1 MSPKI
6 KFIKSGFFS
15 RMLLIIGIASLL
27 PLSAMVFISAKQ
39 TDTVLRNDIHE
50 RMDLLGVLYTERIES
65 LLDDYF
71 SSVKTVASIAGGYQN
86 LPAEIRRPF
95 LSNIV
100 RETLSY
106 HEGEFHAVWL
116 QMEPGAIEDNENE
129 YYGSVL
135 SAPNGGFNTT
145 WYFDDGELVQGEIT
159 NEAYNGDFYTVPRTN
174 RKSTVIKPY
183 WWSYTG
189 DIEDAVLETS
199 LCVPVVIED
208 RFLGVAGADVSL
220 NQIQDLINSFEIPN
234 NGYIVLIDSES
245 AVRLSHPERTQLGTP
260 ISNLLNPG
268 EYKSVTDGFKNKVP
282 FSLTNMPTSDGSP
295 ARVNLNPI
303 RIDDAG
309 NTWYVATIM
318 PNSHLYKNLNTIVEY
333 QIFFGIVTFMIMLT
347 AIYIASKT
355 LSKPILEITQ
365 KVQLISAGR
374 FNLRF
379 DNKYNNE
386 LDLLIESF
394 NTMTA
399 RVKELLEQHE
409 SANRNLEKMVSERTS
424 ELNKTIQDLNS
435 SQESLIHSEKLAVLG
450 NLMANIAHELNTP
463 LGAIDSSISYI
474 IEDGIDTII
483 GLPEQTSN
491 LNPDE
496 LEILKELENT
506 GRKAAL
512 DIQHIPDR
520 KRKRSMAKILT
531 ELGVEDAENLADE
544 LETMGAAGD
553 QARIIELIKN
563 GDRKLIDA
571 AVVIISVMRGLYIIQ
586 QASRKAVSTISALS
600 GYIHSTPD
608 ESFTEVDICSEIDN
622 ILILYYNQI
631 KKNVTLNK
639 EYKTAT
645 TVSGNRDKL
654 NQVWINL
661 INNSLHA
668 IEYKGL
674 LGIEVRDEGEF
685 ICVSIKDD
693 GHGIP
698 ENMQSRIFDPFF
710 TTKSEGEGTGLGLD
724 ICRKIIEEHEGRIE
738 FTSRPG
744 ETVFSVYLPRLLQST
759 GVKK

>member
-1 MSPKI
+1 
-6 KFIKSGFFS
+6 
-15 RMLLIIGIASLL
+15 MLLIIGIASLF
-27 PLSAMVFISAKQ
+27 PLSALVFFSAKQ
-39 TDTVLRNDIHE
+39 TDNVLRNDINE

-86 LPAEIRRPF
+86 LPADIRRPF

-106 HEGEFHAVWL
+106 HTGEFHAVWL
-116 QMEPGAIEDNENE
+116 QMEPGVLEDNEE
-129 YYGSVL
+129 DYYGTML
-135 SAPNGGFNTT
+135 SAPNGGFDAT
-145 WYFDDGELVQGEIT
+145 WYFDNGELVQGEIT
-159 NEAYNGDFYTVPRTN
+159 NEAYNGDFYTIPRTN

-199 LCVPVVIED
+199 LCVPIIIED

-220 NQIQDLINSFEIPN
+220 NQIQDLINGFEIPN

-245 AVRLSHPERTQLGTP
+245 AVRLSHPERNQLGTP
-260 ISNLLNPG
+260 ISNLLNQG
-268 EYKSVTDGFKNKVP
+268 EYKSVTDGFKEEVP

-295 ARVNLNPI
+295 ARVSLNPI

-318 PNSHLYKNLNTIVEY
+318 PNSNLYKNLNTIIEY
-333 QIFFGIVTFMIMLT
+333 QVFFGIITFVIMLT

-355 LSKPILEITQ
+355 LSKPILEITE
-365 KVQLISAGR
+365 KVQQISAGS
-374 FNLRF
+374 FNLRL
-379 DNKYNNE
+379 DYQYNNE

-394 NTMTA
+394 NTMTE
-399 RVKELLEQHE
+399 RVKKLLEQHE
-409 SANRNLEKMVSERTS
+409 LTNRNLERMVSERTA
-424 ELNKTIQDLNS
+424 ELNRTIHDLNS
-435 SQESLIHSEKLAVLG
+435 SQDSLIHSEKLAVLG

-483 GLPEQTSN
+483 KLPEQTSV
-491 LNPDE
+491 LKPE
-496 LEILKELENT
+496 EQEILKELEKT

-512 DIQHIPDR
+512 NIQHIPDR
-520 KRKRSMAKILT
+520 KKKRTLAKKLT
-531 ELGVEDAENLADE
+531 EIGVVDAENLADE
-544 LETMGAAGD
+544 LETMGAADD
-553 QARIIELIKN
+553 QARIIELIKSD
-563 GDRKLIDA
+563 GRKLIDA
-571 AVVIISVMRGLYIIQ
+571 AIIITSVMRGLYIIQ

-600 GYIHSTPD
+600 GYIHRTPD
-608 ESFTEVDICSEIDN
+608 ESFSDIDICNEIDN

-639 EYKTAT
+639 EYKTVT
-645 TVSGNRDKL
+645 TVYGNRDKL

-668 IEYKGL
+668 IEYKGS
-674 LGIEVRDEGEF
+674 LGIEIKDEGEF
-685 ICVSIKDD
+685 ICVSIKDS

-698 ENMQSRIFDPFF
+698 EDMQDRIFEPFF

-724 ICRKIIEEHEGRIE
+724 ICRKIIEEHKGRIE

-744 ETVFSVYLPRLLQST
+744 ETVFSVYLPRFLQST
-759 GVKK
+759 GVSK